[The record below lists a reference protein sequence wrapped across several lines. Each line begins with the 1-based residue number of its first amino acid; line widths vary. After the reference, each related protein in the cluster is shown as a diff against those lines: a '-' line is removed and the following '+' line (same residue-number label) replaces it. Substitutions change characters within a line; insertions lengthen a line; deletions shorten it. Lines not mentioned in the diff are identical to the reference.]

1 MEVIYLYVIQLTE
14 VRERD
19 IEANKK
25 IKLKLQREKLC
36 CTFVLADKNDWQTDD
51 SPDKKLQ

>member
-19 IEANKK
+19 IEAKK
-25 IKLKLQREKLC
+25 IKLELQREKLW
-36 CTFVLADKNDWQTDD
+36 CTFELADKNDWQTDD

>member
-19 IEANKK
+19 IEANK
-25 IKLKLQREKLC
+25 IKLELQREKLC

>member
-19 IEANKK
+19 IEANK
-25 IKLKLQREKLC
+25 IKLELQREKLC
-36 CTFVLADKNDWQTDD
+36 CTFVLADKNDWQKDD